1 LGQTKVDVLTRH
13 APSHEFAT
21 AKHVGATP
29 VSSLEFSAMSM
40 RTKVATVSML
50 MVAALSAIL
59 AEQWP
64 PTDPQA
70 YSTEVNFTLPWAKR
84 LEGFKTLADLQRAAK
99 TKGKISES
107 SLQGDDPYVAFHW
120 RSEPP
125 DVPEVG
131 YMLATVRPNG
141 KINVS
146 VLTTDKHEV
155 IADNSGRFSVGPA
168 K

>member
-1 LGQTKVDVLTRH
+1 V
-13 APSHEFAT
+13 EFI
-21 AKHVGATP
+21 V
-29 VSSLEFSAMSM
+29 MSP
-40 RTKVATVSML
+40 RTTVATISML
-50 MVAALSAIL
+50 MVAALGAIF

-70 YSTEVNFTLPWAKR
+70 YSTEVNFTLRWAKR
-84 LEGFKTLADLQRAAK
+84 LKGFKTLADLQRAAK
-99 TKGKISES
+99 ANGKISER
-107 SLQGDDPYVAFHW
+107 SLEGDDPHVAFHW

-125 DVPEVG
+125 NVPEVG

-155 IADNSGRFSVGPA
+155 LADNLGAFSVAEA